1 MSSIA
6 RNEGES
12 FAAYKERREEDNY
25 QTQQALKPKMF
36 WDSYMRGV
44 YVNDKKK
51 SYNSLKKAIGS
62 KRQFKKHTRAD

>member
-25 QTQQALKPKMF
+25 QTQQALEPKMF
-36 WDSYMRGV
+36 WDSYLRGTYKNPNRKV
-44 YVNDKKK
+44 IKAARATRKLN
-51 SYNSLKKAIGS
+51 KKA
-62 KRQFKKHTRAD
+62 K